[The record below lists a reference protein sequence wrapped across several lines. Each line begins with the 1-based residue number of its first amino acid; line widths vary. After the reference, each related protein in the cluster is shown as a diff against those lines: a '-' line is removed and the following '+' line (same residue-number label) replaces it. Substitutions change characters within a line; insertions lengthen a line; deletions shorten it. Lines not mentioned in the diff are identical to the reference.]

1 MNNFFSRVLTGAI
14 LVAILL
20 AGIMINRYT
29 FMFIFLILLVACIG
43 EFYQIF
49 ENAGRKPQKFT
60 GTVLGVLVFAI
71 NFILATGYTKPAQ
84 IIIALLPVIIYIV
97 IAELFRKNTSPFE
110 NIAITV
116 FGIVYI
122 AVPISL
128 FWHFAYRE
136 NIYQYNY
143 HLILGFFLLIWTYD
157 SVAYLTGRAFGKRK
171 LFERISPNK
180 SWEGAI
186 GGLIGS
192 LLVAFI
198 LFKIFDDLTLVQW
211 FIFAS
216 LIVVFGTFGDLVE
229 SMLKR
234 SLDIKDS
241 GSMLPG
247 HGGIL
252 DRFDAI
258 FLAAPA
264 VYIYLQFI

>member
-1 MNNFFSRVLTGAI
+1 MMVFLVL
-14 LVAILL
+14 
-20 AGIMINRYT
+20 
-29 FMFIFLILLVACIG
+29 LISCIG

-60 GTVLGVLVFAI
+60 GIVMGVLVFAI
-71 NFILATGYTKPAQ
+71 NYIISIGYTKPEQ
-84 IIIALLPVIIYIV
+84 IIIALLPVIIYSVIV
-97 IAELFRKNTSPFE
+97 ELFRNHPSPFE

-122 AVPISL
+122 ALPISL
-128 FWHFAYRE
+128 FWHFAYRD
-136 NIYQYNY
+136 NIYEYNY
-143 HLILGFFLLIWTYD
+143 HLVLGFFLIIWTYD
-157 SVAYLTGRAFGKRK
+157 SMAYITGRAFGKRK
-171 LFERISPNK
+171 LFERVSPNK

-186 GGLIGS
+186 GGFVFS

-198 LFKIFDDLTLVQW
+198 LFKLFGDLKLIHW
-211 FIFAS
+211 FIIAT
-216 LIVVFGTFGDLVE
+216 LIVIFGTFGDLVE

-234 SLDIKDS
+234 SFDIKDS